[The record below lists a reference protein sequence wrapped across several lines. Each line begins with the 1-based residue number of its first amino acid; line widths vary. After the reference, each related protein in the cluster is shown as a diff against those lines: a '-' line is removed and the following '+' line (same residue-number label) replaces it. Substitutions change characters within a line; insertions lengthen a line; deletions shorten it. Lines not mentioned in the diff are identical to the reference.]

1 MGDDEAM
8 EEFDADAEPQPEAEA
23 EPVMEGAEME
33 AVSGDEFSEF
43 AEFEEI
49 K

>member
-1 MGDDEAM
+1 M
-8 EEFDADAEPQPEAEA
+8 EGAEMEGAE
-23 EPVMEGAEME
+23 MEGAEME